1 MKLFRLTHEPLELE
15 VLTGLV
21 ANPEAGAIAS
31 FLGVTRNHNLGQ
43 GVRFLEYEAY
53 EPMALKEMARIGR
66 EAQERFEIKNIAI
79 WHRLGVVE
87 IGQGSIAIAV
97 SAGHRQAAFRAC
109 EFAIDRLKEQV
120 PIFKKEH
127 FADDS
132 TRWVPNRTNLQG

>member
-1 MKLFRLTHEPLELE
+1 MKLFRLTYEALELE
-15 VLTGLV
+15 VLAELV
-21 ANPEAGAIAS
+21 ASPEAGAITT

-53 EPMALKEMARIGR
+53 EPMALKEMARIGQ
-66 EAQERFEIKNIAI
+66 EAQERFEIKKIAI
-79 WHRLGVVE
+79 WHRLGTVE
-87 IGQGSIAIAV
+87 IGQGSVAIAV
-97 SAGHRQAAFRAC
+97 SAGHRKAAFGAC

>member
-79 WHRLGVVE
+79 LHRPGVVE

-120 PIFKKEH
+120 PIFK
-127 FADDS
+127 
-132 TRWVPNRTNLQG
+132 